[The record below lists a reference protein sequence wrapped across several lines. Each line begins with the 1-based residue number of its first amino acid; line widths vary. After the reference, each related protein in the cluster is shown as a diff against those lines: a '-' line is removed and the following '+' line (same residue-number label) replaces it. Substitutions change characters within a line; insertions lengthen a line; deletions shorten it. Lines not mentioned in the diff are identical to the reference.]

1 MPADTLLSRPRNR
14 RASGV
19 PLMTKVGFVG
29 AGKIGANAVYSTLH
43 RVKHVKEIAIVDIV
57 ENLAVGEA
65 MDLNTAAA
73 GLGLETRV
81 VGGSDYALLKG
92 ADVVVVSAGL
102 ARKPGMTREDLLK
115 KNADIIKGITQ
126 NIVAN
131 APHAQIQVVS
141 NPVDPLV
148 YLAWKTSGWD
158 RSRVYGMGALHDS
171 MRLWDVL
178 RDSVKAPTWNDSW
191 ILGNHGEQMFPAA
204 SIANTGGAKVD
215 WAAAKETVRGRAAT
229 IIEKKGATYYAP
241 GIAISQMVSAALG
254 ETPKQLVPVVCVLDG
269 EFGQR
274 GVALGVP
281 AVLGKRGVEKIVEYP
296 LAGEDK
302 DWLSAAA
309 KAIADQVAQ
318 IA

>member
-1 MPADTLLSRPRNR
+1 
-14 RASGV
+14 
-19 PLMTKVGFVG
+19 MTKIGFVG

-43 RVKHVKEIAIVDIV
+43 RVKGVSEIAIVDIN

-81 VGGSDYALLKG
+81 VGGGDYNLLKN

-102 ARKPGMTREDLLK
+102 ARKPGMTREDLLA
-115 KNADIIKGITQ
+115 KNAGIITDITQ
-126 NIVAN
+126 KVFAA
-131 APHAQIQVVS
+131 APDTQMQIVS

-148 YLAWKTSGWD
+148 YKAWKVSGKD
-158 RSRVYGMGALHDS
+158 RSKVYGMGALHDS

-178 RDSVKAPTWNDSW
+178 RDTAKAPVWNDSW

-215 WAAAKETVRGRAAT
+215 WAAAKEAVRGRAAS

-241 GIAISQMVSAALG
+241 GIAISQMVQAALG
-254 ETPKQLVPVVCVLDG
+254 QGPKQLIPVVSVLQG
-269 EFGQR
+269 EYGLKD
-274 GVALGVP
+274 VALGVP
-281 AVLGKRGVEKIVEYP
+281 AILSRRGLERVVEIP
-296 LAGEDK
+296 LTGEDK
-302 DWLSAAA
+302 DWMNSAA
-309 KAIADQVAQ
+309 KAIQDQ
-318 IA
+318 IAIIG

>member
-1 MPADTLLSRPRNR
+1 
-14 RASGV
+14 
-19 PLMTKVGFVG
+19 MTKVGFVG

-43 RVKHVKEIAIVDIV
+43 RVKSVKEIAIVDIL

-73 GLGLETRV
+73 GLGLDTRV
-81 VGGSDYALLKG
+81 AGGSDYALLAD

-126 NIVAN
+126 RIVQH
-131 APHAQIQVVS
+131 APSAQINVVT

-148 YLAWKTSGWD
+148 FLAWKTSGLH

-178 RDSVKAPTWNDSW
+178 RDTVKAPTWNDAW
-191 ILGNHGEQMFPAA
+191 ILGNHGEQMFPASSLA
-204 SIANTGGAKVD
+204 STGGATVN
-215 WAAAKETVRGRAAT
+215 WAEAKEAVRGRAAK
-229 IIEKKGATYYAP
+229 IIELKGATYYAP
-241 GIAISQMVSAALG
+241 GIAISQMVAAALG
-254 ETPKQLVPVVCVLDG
+254 ETPKQLLPVVSVLDG
-269 EFGQR
+269 EYGQR

-281 AVLGKRGVEKIVEYP
+281 AVLSRRGVEKVVEFP
-296 LAGEDK
+296 LAGEDR
-302 DWLSAAA
+302 DWMSAAA
-309 KAIADQVAQ
+309 KAIHDQIAQ

>member
-1 MPADTLLSRPRNR
+1 MS
-14 RASGV
+14 
-19 PLMTKVGFVG
+19 KIGFVG

-43 RVKHVKEIAIVDIV
+43 RVRGVSEIAIVDIV

-102 ARKPGMTREDLLK
+102 ARKPGMTREDLLA
-115 KNADIIKGITQ
+115 KNAGIIADITQ
-126 NIVAN
+126 KVFAN
-131 APHAQIQVVS
+131 APDAQMQIVS

-148 YLAWKTSGWD
+148 YKAWKVSGKP
-158 RSRVYGMGALHDS
+158 RSKVYGMGALHDS

-178 RDSVKAPTWNDSW
+178 RDTYKAPVWNDAW

-204 SIANTGGAKVD
+204 SIAETGGVKVD
-215 WAAAKETVRGRAAT
+215 WNAAKEAVRGRAAT

-241 GIAISQMVSAALG
+241 GIAISQMVMAALG
-254 ETPKQLVPVVCVLDG
+254 QTPKQLVPVVSVLQG
-269 EFGQR
+269 EYGLKDT
-274 GVALGVP
+274 ALGVP
-281 AVLGKRGVEKIVEYP
+281 AVLSRRGLERVVEIP
-296 LAGEDK
+296 LTGEDK
-302 DWLSAAA
+302 DWLNSAA
-309 KAIADQVAQ
+309 KAIQDQIAQ

>member
-1 MPADTLLSRPRNR
+1 
-14 RASGV
+14 
-19 PLMTKVGFVG
+19 MTKVGFVG

-43 RVKHVKEIAIVDIV
+43 RVHGLKEIAIVDLQ

-81 VGGSDYALLKG
+81 VGGSDYGLLSG

-102 ARKPGMTREDLLK
+102 ARKPGMTREDLLL
-115 KNADIIKGITQ
+115 KNAGIIKDITGKILAASPKAQ
-126 NIVAN
+126 INIVT
-131 APHAQIQVVS
+131 

-148 YLAWKTSGWD
+148 YAAWKSAGVP
-158 RSRVYGMGALHDS
+158 RSQIYGMGALHDS

-178 RDSVKAPTWNDSW
+178 RDNVKAPIWNDSW

-215 WAAAKETVRGRAAT
+215 WNAAKETVRGRAAS

-241 GIAISQMVSAALG
+241 GIAISQMVQAALG
-254 ETPKQLVPVVCVLDG
+254 QGPKQIVPTVCVLDG
-269 EFGQR
+269 EFGQK

-281 AVLGKRGVEKIVEYP
+281 AVIGKRGIEKIVEYP
-296 LAGEDK
+296 LTGEDA
-302 DWLSAAA
+302 DWMRAAA
-309 KAIADQVAQ
+309 KSIQDQIAQ
-318 IA
+318 IG